1 MATDWHLANSLI
13 QALTQR
19 QRDQVDGL
27 MAQLQATE
35 RALSSDRAAG
45 DAMAQG
51 HVGYLACPLKAVLKV
66 KVALIFLGDNDD
78 TKADDLLARDC
89 G

>member
-1 MATDWHLANSLI
+1 MIRVN
-13 QALTQR
+13 
-19 QRDQVDGL
+19 DQI
-27 MAQLQATE
+27 
-35 RALSSDRAAG
+35 
-45 DAMAQG
+45 
-51 HVGYLACPLKAVLKV
+51 GYLACLLKAVLKV